1 MTDPALPGTA
11 VRATAAD
18 ETFPLKALTSRSGVD
33 YLAGLLATL
42 RGRQPLVQCITNAV
56 VTNFTANVL
65 LAVGAAPA
73 MVDIHVEAGVFAP
86 IASALLVN
94 LGTPHAES
102 AAAMV
107 EAAVAAQQAGTP
119 WVLDPVAV
127 GFLPVRTQLAQEL
140 LQLAPTIIRGNAS
153 EIIALAGAGGGGR
166 GVDATDTADSA
177 LDAALQLAHV
187 TGGVVAISG
196 ATDIVTDGTRIV
208 RISNGHEYLTRV
220 TGGGCALGA
229 VMAACAAL
237 GASPLAAAVA
247 ATAIYTVA
255 AELAAQETRGPGS
268 FAVALIDQLFAVTP
282 TVLAQRM
289 VLA

>member
-1 MTDPALPGTA
+1 MTDPALPGTT
-11 VRATAAD
+11 VRVTAAD
-18 ETFPLKALTSRSGVD
+18 ETFSPKALTSRPGVD

-42 RGRQPLVQCITNAV
+42 RERQPLVQCITNAV

-73 MVDIHVEAGVFAP
+73 MVDIRVEAGAFAP
-86 IASALLVN
+86 IASALLIN

-102 AAAMV
+102 AAAMI
-107 EAAVAAQQAGTP
+107 EAAIAAQQAGTP

-153 EIIALAGAGGGGR
+153 EIIALAGAGRGGR

-177 LDAALQLAHV
+177 LDAALQLAHI

-196 ATDIVTDGTRIV
+196 ATDIVTDGTHIV

-229 VMAACAAL
+229 LIAACAAL

-247 ATAIYTVA
+247 ATAVYTVA
-255 AELAAQETRGPGS
+255 AELAAQEARGPGS

-282 TVLAQRM
+282 ATIAQRM